1 MKIVKYEDVIP
12 FIGYIKVDSI
22 GTVRYYFADI
32 DNGDT
37 GARKI
42 SIDDLIVAD
51 LALYKSVQK
60 LTGATTEIE
69 NLQAYFEY
77 IDMRYPTYSFT

>member
-22 GTVRYYFADI
+22 GVVRYYFADI

-37 GARKI
+37 GARKV

-51 LALYKSVQK
+51 LTLYKSLHK

-69 NLQAYFEY
+69 NLQAYFDY
-77 IDMRYPTYSFT
+77 IDIKYPTYSYY

>member
-12 FIGYIKVDSI
+12 FIGCIKLDSR
-22 GTVRYYFADI
+22 GVVRYYFADI
-32 DNGDT
+32 DNGDS
-37 GARKI
+37 GARKV

-51 LALYKSVQK
+51 LALYKSVHK

-77 IDMRYPTYSFT
+77 IDMKYPTYSYY